1 MAIDFG
7 RIARGVATGYL
18 SAKIANTEAND
29 ALNANIIERAGLN
42 FYEKT
47 LPEWEA
53 GEKVR
58 KETYNKV
65 SSRYGKDVAN
75 YMDQNGFTDYN
86 EIVEMLGANNNI
98 NETKLKAY
106 LEGTSA
112 GTYAERAE
120 KRASKIQN
128 KEKTIMGLTSGSSK
142 IGNMTAELLLKDD
155 ETATD
160 AGTGVVP
167 ETTTEEVTIP
177 GEMVPG
183 TPIKT
188 MDTKETREVP
198 VESKASKLP
207 TYEEI
212 FGDTTGAET
221 NFFAL
226 DLADREKLQGQS
238 DQQYKTIFTNK
249 VTGMVEHP
257 KAYEE
262 AYNNL
267 PDNEKN
273 KQTLQQYSYN
283 RYFRERYLPES
294 GFTYG
299 AVSEGPKEN
308 SFVTAARYTINIL
321 KANDPN
327 DPNIDKIKADLKE
340 RLGTNDLSPYGL

>member
-1 MAIDFG
+1 MAIDWG
-7 RIARGVATGYL
+7 RMTRGVATGYL
-18 SAKIANTEAND
+18 GAKIANTEAND
-29 ALNANIIERAGLN
+29 ALNARIIERAGLN
-42 FYEKT
+42 FYENT
-47 LPEWEA
+47 LPKHQES
-53 GEKVR
+53 EKNR
-58 KETYNKV
+58 EETYGKV
-65 SSRYGKDVAN
+65 STQYGKDVAE
-75 YMDQNGFTDYN
+75 YMDQNGFIAGNATDYKN
-86 EIVEMLGANNNI
+86 IVTLLGSNDGM

-106 LEGTSA
+106 LEATSA

-120 KRASKIQN
+120 KRASKIQD

-167 ETTTEEVTIP
+167 ETTTEEVTVP

-207 TYEEI
+207 TYAEI
-212 FGDTTGAET
+212 FGDDTTST
-221 NFFAL
+221 NFFDL
-226 DLADREKLQGQS
+226 DLADREKLQS
-238 DQQYKTIFTNK
+238 F
-249 VTGMVEHP
+249 VE
-257 KAYEE
+257 KA
-262 AYNNL
+262 
-267 PDNEKN
+267 
-273 KQTLQQYSYN
+273 KQTLGGYVYN
-283 RYFRERYLPES
+283 RHFRENYLPS
-294 GFTYG
+294 VGYTYG

-321 KANDPN
+321 KSNDPD

>member
-1 MAIDFG
+1 MIDQESTYQT
-7 RIARGVATGYL
+7 RYETR
-18 SAKIANTEAND
+18 AK
-29 ALNANIIERAGLN
+29 
-42 FYEKT
+42 
-47 LPEWEA
+47 
-53 GEKVR
+53 
-58 KETYNKV
+58 
-65 SSRYGKDVAN
+65 S
-75 YMDQNGFTDYN
+75 
-86 EIVEMLGANNNI
+86 
-98 NETKLKAY
+98 
-106 LEGTSA
+106 
-112 GTYAERAE
+112 
-120 KRASKIQN
+120 IQD

-167 ETTTEEVTIP
+167 ETTTEEVTVP

-212 FGDTTGAET
+212 FGDATTSN
-221 NFFAL
+221 NFFDL

-249 VTGMVEHP
+249 LTGVTEHP

-327 DPNIDKIKADLKE
+327 DPSIDEIKADLKE